1 MSQRPL
7 QNPLP
12 PDVIDNQREASDP
25 AKSVWVE
32 ANAGSGKTHVLTQR
46 VLRLLLAGVPPDQIL
61 CLTYTKAAAA
71 EMRRRVGGHLGA
83 WALLSPEKLAEAL
96 RDITGYNASGA
107 EQSRARTLFAHAL
120 DTPGGLR
127 IQTIHAFCESVLHR
141 FPVEAGVPIDFT
153 VLEDHQRE
161 ALVQRAREV
170 VLAGG
175 LAGSNEAK
183 AVETLFGAM
192 SDFVITEAIDDA
204 LARARPLRLILG
216 DLHGAKAR
224 LRKIVGTGAETAESL
239 RAELESGALI
249 TPAFCAEVAGLLGGD
264 ATKSAGRFANVLAA
278 LPKDRLTADDLLAA
292 FLTDEGRGTP
302 RNSLMTAAEKLRHP
316 QQYALLEQEQ
326 RRVADLAEK
335 LKQAQLI
342 ERSEALLDIL
352 AAILSHYERDKRAR
366 SFLDFDDL
374 IATVGALFRDQSL
387 GLWVRYRLDAGISHI
402 LVDESQDTNREQWE
416 VVKLLAA
423 EFFSGMSAADRP
435 RTVFAVG
442 DGKQS
447 IYSFQ
452 GAAPELFQ
460 ATGDAF
466 AEAASYVSMK
476 FERRELTTSFRT
488 LPNILEAV
496 DLVFR
501 GREEAVLAR
510 NEVRHRTARSDKGGT
525 VTLWE
530 PLQVGKSPVDD
541 AWPEQPVESL
551 ASAPRQVAQRIAREI
566 RGWIES
572 GRPLA
577 QRGRAVRADDVLI
590 LVQTRGPLFH
600 EIIRALNGEGLPT
613 PGADR
618 LLVTTHIAI
627 LDLLALGDVLLN
639 TNDDLQLA
647 ALLRSPLFDLS
658 EADLFEL
665 AQGRGGRRLWSVLK
679 DSANPRA
686 EAAYAELAAWRHTLD
701 TARPYD
707 VFAHVLYAAGGLK
720 RFHSRFGPEVDD
732 LFTEFLELSLEHED
746 AANPSLQGFLA
757 EMRSREVTITRELA
771 AAGSGVRIMT
781 VHGAK
786 GLESPIVIL
795 ADAATKP
802 QPRQLARAVLIDTD
816 EGVLVHSNKKTD
828 VPGTTDLRDKAEA
841 ASIREFWRKLYV
853 AMTRAEDEL
862 YVTGALTPSA
872 KKETQLSGSWYEA
885 IKTALLTQS
894 STLRNA
900 DGEVSAIVYPVLQQ
914 APAPAPASADAAAG
928 SLTPLILPAL
938 PAHRERPVV
947 RPSMAFEKSD
957 DDWVLATAAEAVID
971 AEAARKEGIALHA
984 LLQHLTRLDREQWE
998 PIATKALM
1006 ALLPDSP
1013 ERHAALAAK
1022 AIAILA
1028 NPAHAEIFGPHSRA
1042 EVPFLVHAQRKGEPV
1057 TLAGRIDRLVVSEG
1071 RVLLVDFKSD
1081 ANPPRTA
1088 ADTPPAYLTQLGLYA
1103 LVAGQL
1109 FPGSLVSAAILWTSL
1124 ESLIELDRDALA
1136 EAVSAFT
1143 VR

>member
-1 MSQRPL
+1 MSRPL

-12 PDVIDNQREASDP
+12 GEVVANQRAASDP
-25 AKSVWVE
+25 AASVWVE

-71 EMRRRVGGHLGA
+71 EMRRRVGGHLA
-83 WALLSPEKLAEAL
+83 SWALLPPEKLAAAL
-96 RDITGYNASGA
+96 LDITGYNASSA
-107 EQSRARTLFAHAL
+107 EQNRARTLFAHAL

-141 FPVEAGVPIDFT
+141 FPVEAGVPIDFV
-153 VLEDHQRE
+153 VLEDHQRA

-175 LAGSNEAK
+175 LSGSGEAG

-192 SDFVITEAIDDA
+192 SDFVIAEAIDDA
-204 LARARPLRLILG
+204 LARARPLRQILA
-216 DLHGAKAR
+216 DRPGAKAR
-224 LRKIVGTGAETAESL
+224 LRRIAGAGGETAAGL
-239 RAELESGALI
+239 RAEIETGSLL
-249 TPAFCAEVAGLLGGD
+249 TPAYCAEIVTLLGGD
-264 ATKSAGRFANVLAA
+264 PAKSAGRFANVLAA
-278 LPKDRLTADDLLAA
+278 LPRDRLTCDDLLMA
-292 FLTDEGRGTP
+292 FMTDEGRGSP
-302 RNSLMTAAEKLRHP
+302 RTSLMTAAEKQRHP
-316 QQYALLEQEQ
+316 LHFARLEQEQ

-335 LKQAQLI
+335 LRGAQLI

-352 AAILSHYERDKRAR
+352 AAIITHYERDKRAR

-374 IATVGALFRDQSL
+374 IETVGALFRDQSL

-423 EFFSGMSAADRP
+423 EFFTGMSAADRP

-466 AEAASYVSMK
+466 AEAAAHVEMK

-488 LPNILEAV
+488 LPNILDAV
-496 DLVFR
+496 DRVFA
-501 GREEAVLAR
+501 GREAAVLAR
-510 NEVRHRTARSDKGGT
+510 RAVQHKTARADRGGS

-530 PLQVGKSPVDD
+530 PIQVAKPAGSE

-566 RGWIES
+566 RGWVDSE
-572 GRPLA
+572 RPLA
-577 QRGRAVRADDVLI
+577 QRGRAVRPDDVLI
-590 LVQTRGPLFH
+590 LVQARGPLFH

-639 TNDDLQLA
+639 SSDDLQLA
-647 ALLRSPLFDLS
+647 ALLRSPLFAVSEDELFALS
-658 EADLFEL
+658 H
-665 AQGRGGRRLWSVLK
+665 GRKGTLWSVLR
-679 DSANPRA
+679 DRRHP
-686 EAAYAELAAWRHTLD
+686 AYAELSAWRHGLD
-701 TARPYD
+701 TERPYD
-707 VFAHVLYAAGGLK
+707 VFAHILYAAGGLR
-720 RFHSRFGPEVDD
+720 RFHDRFGPEVDD
-732 LFTEFLELSLEHED
+732 LFTEFLELAFEHED

-771 AAGSGVRIMT
+771 GAGGVRIMT

-816 EGVLVHSNKKTD
+816 ERVLVHSNKKTD
-828 VPGTTDLRDKAEA
+828 VPGTTLLRDKAEA
-841 ASIREFWRKLYV
+841 ASLREFWRKLYV

-862 YVTGALTPSA
+862 YVTGALTPGI
-872 KKETQLSGSWYEA
+872 KPETQLSGSWYEA
-885 IKTALLTQS
+885 IKSSLIAGS
-894 STLRNA
+894 STVRNEA
-900 DGEVSAIVYPVLQQ
+900 GEETTIVFPALQ
-914 APAPAPASADAAAG
+914 PAPAPVPAAVDAAG
-928 SLTPLILPAL
+928 SLSGPLALPPLPARK
-938 PAHRERPVV
+938 ARPVV
-947 RPSMAFEKSD
+947 RPSMAFEKTD
-957 DDWVLATAAEAVID
+957 ADRTLATAAEAVVD
-971 AEAARKEGIALHA
+971 AESARREGIALHA
-984 LLQHLTRLDREQWE
+984 LLQHLVRLERDQWE
-998 PIATKALM
+998 TIATKALA

-1013 ERHAALAAK
+1013 ARHAPLAAK
-1022 AIAILA
+1022 AIAILT
-1028 NPAHAEIFGPHSRA
+1028 NPAHAEIFGPNSRA
-1042 EVPFLVHAQRKGEPV
+1042 EVPFLIHAQRNGEPV
-1057 TLAGRIDRLVVSEG
+1057 TLAGRIDRLVVTPGS
-1071 RVLLVDFKSD
+1071 VLIVDFKSD
-1081 ANPPRTA
+1081 ANPPPDA
-1088 ADTPPAYLTQLGLYA
+1088 ASTPSSYVTQLGLYA
-1103 LVAGQL
+1103 LVANQL
-1109 FPGSLVSAAILWTSL
+1109 FPGSVVQAAILWTSL
-1124 ESLIELDRDALA
+1124 ESLLFLERKALA

-1143 VR
+1143 MR